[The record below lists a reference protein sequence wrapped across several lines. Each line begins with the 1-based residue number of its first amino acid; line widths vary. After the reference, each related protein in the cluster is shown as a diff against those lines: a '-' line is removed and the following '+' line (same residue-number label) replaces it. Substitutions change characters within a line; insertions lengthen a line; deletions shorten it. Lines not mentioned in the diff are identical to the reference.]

1 MFLIFLLLTISFD
14 ILLFKILTYK
24 KKDEKEY
31 FYKVNEELEKNFVE
45 NSTYEGT
52 VYFNSEFIP
61 NILIKNGDEIICLTG
76 TNVDQYQ
83 KVDFSKE
90 NIIRRNN
97 CKISLNDDI
106 IFKEYKY
113 KIEFYFILEKPEYI
127 YEINALVKSENNE
140 NLDTFIVCH
149 CLEKE
154 YVKLLVRKQSIRD
167 VLYIR

>member
-1 MFLIFLLLTISFD
+1 MFLLVLLLILAAD
-14 ILLFKILTYK
+14 ILFLKMLTYK
-24 KKDEKEY
+24 KKDEKQY

-45 NSTYEGT
+45 NSTYKGT

-61 NILIKNGDEIICLTG
+61 NILIKDGGKIIICPTG
-76 TNVDQYQ
+76 LNIDDYQ

-97 CKISLNDDI
+97 CKISLNNDP

-113 KIEFYFILEKPEYI
+113 RIDFYFVLKKSECI
-127 YEINALVKSENNE
+127 YGINALVKSENNE

-149 CLEKE
+149 CLD
-154 YVKLLVRKQSIRD
+154 VRS
-167 VLYIR
+167 